1 MPASIAGYKHT
12 AIIIWVH
19 SEHPCVGSMPPS
31 HAMRHVL
38 FCFYKTSY
46 VVPLHAAWRLQSD
59 VVSGW
64 TCCCICRCDPAAARA
79 TVAAAFG
86 AFLRG
91 GDLAG
96 LRSQTEV
103 LVAPLVTAFVEQ
115 EGSWWFTAGTD
126 DEHGQSAWVRYA
138 QTLTF
143 WGDLFSMAC
152 SYSCISISLYGDCD
166 PIAPP
171 VALQAAQAQRKMAA

>member
-1 MPASIAGYKHT
+1 MLLGACNPMLCPGGRAAASAGAT
-12 AIIIWVH
+12 RQLR
-19 SEHPCVGSMPPS
+19 EPPS
-31 HAMRHVL
+31 
-38 FCFYKTSY
+38 
-46 VVPLHAAWRLQSD
+46 PQQ
-59 VVSGW
+59 
-64 TCCCICRCDPAAARA
+64 
-79 TVAAAFG
+79 
-86 AFLRG
+86 FLRG
-91 GDLAG
+91 EDLAG

>member
-1 MPASIAGYKHT
+1 M
-12 AIIIWVH
+12 
-19 SEHPCVGSMPPS
+19 
-31 HAMRHVL
+31 
-38 FCFYKTSY
+38 
-46 VVPLHAAWRLQSD
+46 HAAWRLQSD

-126 DEHGQSAWVRYA
+126 DEHGQSAWVCYA

-166 PIAPP
+166 PIAPA
-171 VALQAAQAQRKMAA
+171 VAPSGRAGTAKDGCVITLDLGLNLAALTFQTVACAVWPAACSSSRPARCSSR

>member
-1 MPASIAGYKHT
+1 MSAHATITRRASWT
-12 AIIIWVH
+12 
-19 SEHPCVGSMPPS
+19 S
-31 HAMRHVL
+31 H
-38 FCFYKTSY
+38 

-59 VVSGW
+59 DVSGW
-64 TCCCICRCDPAAARA
+64 TCCCICRCNPAAARA

-86 AFLRG
+86 AFLQG
-91 GDLAG
+91 EDLAG
-96 LRSQTEV
+96 LRSQTEA

-143 WGDLFSMAC
+143 WGDLFSTTC
-152 SYSCISISLYGDCD
+152 SCSCISISLCGDYD
-166 PIAPP
+166 PIASPII
-171 VALQAAQAQRKMAA
+171 LQAAQAQRKMAA